1 MQQEDRQV
9 PGPETCGPIGAEQLY
24 TCLGTTPIK

>member
-9 PGPETCGPIGAEQLY
+9 LGPETRGSIGAEQPY
-24 TCLGTTPIK
+24 TCLGTTSIK